1 MRSTLVA
8 FFLIWLELIC
18 LYSAEGFSAN
28 GVSESEGMN
37 REAKPNIIVIF
48 CDDLGWG
55 DLGCFGN
62 PTIRTPNLDRMA
74 SEGQKW
80 TQFYVAAPVCT
91 PSRAALMTGRY
102 PIRNGMTSAKRAVL
116 FPDSGGGLP
125 PDEITLAEMLKET
138 GYATGI
144 VGKWHLG
151 HLPQY
156 LPTSQGFDSYFGIPY
171 SNDMDKIG
179 GPGYSAEV
187 RKDTSYYP
195 EIEHYNVPLMRNTQ
209 IIERPADQNTLTKRY
224 TEESIRFIED
234 HAAHPFFLYLPHS
247 MPHIP
252 LFASKNFRGRSSRG
266 LYGDVV
272 EELDAS
278 VGAILDTLR
287 ELKLDTKTLVVFS
300 SDNGPWLSYETHG
313 GSAGPLRAG
322 KGTTFEGG
330 MRVPTIF
337 WWPGKIQ
344 PGTKQDLGSTL
355 DFMATFTA
363 IAGGELPENRKL
375 DSFDLSGVLFGDQ
388 ESPRKTMF
396 YWTNA
401 QLHAIR
407 SGPWKLHVR
416 MREAVNYGKESEL
429 GKPELYHL
437 EQDISEKYNVADKYP
452 EAVESLLKSMDEH
465 LLDIDPHED
474 MLAIPIPK

>member
-37 REAKPNIIVIF
+37 GEAKPNIIVIF

-125 PDEITLAEMLKET
+125 PDEITLAEMLKEA

-187 RKDTSYYP
+187 RKDASYYP

-330 MRVPTIF
+330 LRVPTIF

-375 DSFDLSGVLFGDQ
+375 DSYDLSGVLFGDQ
-388 ESPRKTMF
+388 ESPRQKMF